1 MEQQYLTNN
10 ERIEVT
16 ILRNLIFN
24 EDYTRKTLPFI
35 DEIYFT
41 RRATGYPGPGII
53 PSPPRNAYLTVE
65 IKL

>member
-41 RRATGYPGPGII
+41 KSRLFVSGFF
-53 PSPPRNAYLTVE
+53 V
-65 IKL
+65 